1 MLIVQEFLISPQTKG
16 LGFVVLNQG
25 VSAGTKVFSIEGIWN
40 VFYMWDVK
48 KSWWMGLLVGADHH
62 AFIWEKFTLCRVST

>member
-48 KSWWMGLLVGADHH
+48 KSW
-62 AFIWEKFTLCRVST
+62 